1 VVSFTEILEVN
12 WIILYFVYGQVF
24 FITGLVTVL
33 QWRRRSDLELA
44 RPLPWLGAFGLAHGL
59 NEWGYIFI
67 PLQALYLEDT
77 VVRLMVIAHL
87 LLLAVSFF
95 FLFQFGIELVL
106 PLAGRQRWIRA
117 LPTLALLLW
126 AGGVAMRGVTAQES
140 LNVLFAIG
148 DGWSRYLLAL
158 PGAVLASVGLL
169 RQARQVRA
177 MNLSRI
183 PSYLSGA
190 AIAFLVYAVV
200 GGLIVP
206 TAPTFLANRVNYA
219 LLDET
224 IHIPAPVFRS
234 LCGLAMA
241 FFVMRSL
248 EVFQVETEGRI
259 AEMEQAQILAA
270 DRERIG
276 RELHDGIIQ
285 NIYAAGLSLED
296 ALHLLDNDPSRAVG
310 RIQAVMSVL
319 NRTIGDI
326 RRYIF
331 DLRAAERTRPLETIL
346 EELVSDLRLDTFLEV
361 DLEVVGQ
368 RCCWL
373 GPQTVAHVTQVARE
387 ALSNV
392 VQHAEATHVAVK
404 LTYAGNA
411 TLLSVAD
418 NGRGVDLDELLSN
431 GRMGEGLTNI
441 QTRAHL
447 MNATLDLASRP
458 GEGFEVLLTI
468 GCGDSQHVQE
478 IDDRTTVQTG
488 KSPVSEPDNPLFEE
502 DVGLGSRGIDEQR
515 VRGQGS

>member
-24 FITGLVTVL
+24 FVTGLVTVL

-44 RPLPWLGAFGLAHGL
+44 RPLPWLAAFGIAHGF

-67 PLQALYLEDT
+67 PLQALYLEDNG
-77 VVRLMVIAHL
+77 VRLMVIAHL
-87 LLLAVSFF
+87 LLLAISFF

-106 PLAGRQRWIRA
+106 PMAGRHRWIRA
-117 LPTLALLLW
+117 LPTLMLLLW
-126 AGGVAMRGVTAQES
+126 AGSVAIRGVMAQES

-148 DGWSRYLLAL
+148 DGWSRYLIAF

-169 RQARQVRA
+169 RQARQVRG

-183 PSYLSGA
+183 SVCLTGA
-190 AIAFLVYAVV
+190 ALAFAVYAIV

-224 IHIPAPVFRS
+224 IHVPAPVFRS
-234 LCGLAMA
+234 MCGLAMA
-241 FFVMRSL
+241 FCVMRSL
-248 EVFQVETEGRI
+248 EIFQVETEGRI

-285 NIYAAGLSLED
+285 NIYAGGLSLED
-296 ALHLLDNDPSRAVG
+296 ALHLVDEDPPLARA
-310 RIQAVMSVL
+310 RIEAGMSIL
-319 NRTIGDI
+319 NQTIEDI

-331 DLRAAERTRPLETIL
+331 DLRAAEKARPLETIL
-346 EELVSDLRLDTFLEV
+346 EELVEDLRLDTFLEV

-373 GPQTVAHVTQVARE
+373 GPQTVAHITQVARE

-392 VQHAEATHVAVK
+392 VQHTEATHVTVSLA
-404 LTYAGNA
+404 YIGHA
-411 TLLSVAD
+411 TQLSIKD
-418 NGRGVDLDELLSN
+418 NGRGMNLDDLRN
-431 GRMGEGLTNI
+431 HGRMGQGLSNI
-441 QTRAHL
+441 QTRARL
-447 MNATLDLASRP
+447 MNAELDLSSQPGQGFQLILTIPCDDSRHLQRIDDRPAVEKRELASRQQE
-458 GEGFEVLLTI
+458 GE
-468 GCGDSQHVQE
+468 QE
-478 IDDRTTVQTG
+478 Y
-488 KSPVSEPDNPLFEE
+488 E
-502 DVGLGSRGIDEQR
+502 GLGLETATVDRQTAQGQR
-515 VRGQGS
+515 T